1 MDIKPSEWPV
11 GNVSSLEAMEF
22 LIMKPT
28 PERRLSAD
36 GLPNRYREHG
46 LDQQRLIWYVFRQ

>member
-1 MDIKPSEWPV
+1 MDMKPSEWPV

-36 GLPNRYREHG
+36 GLPDRYREY
-46 LDQQRLIWYVFRQ
+46 DVSSVSPS